1 MGKKKGAAP
10 RQERAM
16 LKRRESRE
24 AVFGMVYEL
33 EFNRE
38 YNLDEIYENAISER
52 EIEANDYIKDTFY
65 GVAQKLEEIDALIKE
80 KSQGWNLERISRVS
94 RAVMRLC
101 IYEIKWTDT
110 PYNIAINE
118 ALEIVKKYD
127 DVKAKGFVNGV
138 LNAIAKDTEQ

>member
-1 MGKKKGAAP
+1 
-10 RQERAM
+10 M